1 MKIQQVMK
9 MESHVDSPINYVL
22 RAGGKVIHVVTEYG
36 GDFHCLPK
44 AVVEAEDTVFDK
56 LRTVYARDKDYGG
69 DEEYL

>member
-44 AVVEAEDTVFDK
+44 AVVEAEDTVFNK
-56 LRTVYARDKDYGG
+56 LCEIYGG
-69 DEEYL
+69 DEE